1 MSDKKK
7 ISIMIPCYNEVEN
20 ARPIYEA
27 VRDEME
33 KELPQYDFEIL
44 FIDNCST
51 DGTREILRGLLYM
64 EPVRQEAVC
73 VPSQHERPS
82 ECPEPQRR
90 SNDRR
95 TCPDGLPSVLLSATR
110 LTPGRTP

>member
-33 KELPQYDFEIL
+33 NELPQYDFEIL

-51 DGTREILRGLLYM
+51 DGTREILRGICAEDKRVKAILNVKNFGQFNS
-64 EPVRQEAVC
+64 PITAFC
-73 VPSQHERPS
+73 KPA
-82 ECPEPQRR
+82 
-90 SNDRR
+90 
-95 TCPDGLPSVLLSATR
+95 ATA
-110 LTPGRTP
+110 P